1 MRITELPAWQALLVH
16 RQEMESRTMR
26 DLFAQDPQ
34 RFERYSLQLGDLLFD
49 YSKNRITDQ
58 TMALLFRLARERHVP
73 EAIEAMFA
81 GEKLNN
87 TEKRA
92 VLHVALRNRANRPIC
107 VDGQDVMPGVNAVLE
122 KMRRFVDE
130 VRSGQRRGYT
140 GKPFTDVVS
149 ISIGGSHLGPRMMT
163 RALAP
168 YADGRLRVHFVTN
181 VDPTNVTTTLRQ
193 VPAET
198 TLFVIASKS
207 FTTQE
212 TMLNAATARQWLVD
226 RLGDEKAVAS
236 HFVAVST
243 NTGAVRAFGIDEDN
257 MFEFWDWVGGRFS
270 MWSAIGLPAALYL
283 GMDRFEE
290 ILAGA
295 HAADEH
301 FRTAPLE
308 RNIPVIMA
316 LLGVWYINFWGAD
329 THAILPY
336 DDYLAPFCDYMQQ
349 IDTESNGK
357 SVAKDGSPVGWN
369 TGPIVWGY
377 PGTDAQHSFYQ
388 LLHQGTRIVPCD
400 FFVAAQPQH
409 PVGEHHDVLL
419 AHCFAQ
425 SKALMEGRTKEEARA
440 ELVAAGM
447 SPDDPHLDLLAAAK
461 TFPGNRPSNT
471 FLYKKLTPHTL
482 GMLAALYEH
491 KVFVQGTIWNINS
504 FDQMGVE
511 LGKQL
516 ANTLLPKLNEGPV
529 ETGDAS
535 TDGLIAAYRRW
546 RADGDGE
553 GAGDS
558 EAGEESEAAGDSEA
572 GGHGEAGGR
581 DA

>member
-1 MRITELPAWQALLVH
+1 RQPERQFRGQLARAGRDGGHRRGRPGRLRRPHDRSGLRRLHRQPRPRGRRACPGESHRGPVPPAYREDAGGVRRHPLRRRRPAHLRRKGAAPKMRITELPAWQALLVH

-149 ISIGGSHLGPRMMT
+149 ICIGGSHLGPRMMT

-226 RLGDEKAVAS
+226 RLGNEK
-236 HFVAVST
+236 
-243 NTGAVRAFGIDEDN
+243 
-257 MFEFWDWVGGRFS
+257 
-270 MWSAIGLPAALYL
+270 
-283 GMDRFEE
+283 
-290 ILAGA
+290 
-295 HAADEH
+295 
-301 FRTAPLE
+301 
-308 RNIPVIMA
+308 
-316 LLGVWYINFWGAD
+316 
-329 THAILPY
+329 
-336 DDYLAPFCDYMQQ
+336 
-349 IDTESNGK
+349 
-357 SVAKDGSPVGWN
+357 
-369 TGPIVWGY
+369 
-377 PGTDAQHSFYQ
+377 
-388 LLHQGTRIVPCD
+388 
-400 FFVAAQPQH
+400 
-409 PVGEHHDVLL
+409 
-419 AHCFAQ
+419 
-425 SKALMEGRTKEEARA
+425 
-440 ELVAAGM
+440 
-447 SPDDPHLDLLAAAK
+447 
-461 TFPGNRPSNT
+461 
-471 FLYKKLTPHTL
+471 
-482 GMLAALYEH
+482 
-491 KVFVQGTIWNINS
+491 
-504 FDQMGVE
+504 
-511 LGKQL
+511 
-516 ANTLLPKLNEGPV
+516 
-529 ETGDAS
+529 
-535 TDGLIAAYRRW
+535 
-546 RADGDGE
+546 
-553 GAGDS
+553 
-558 EAGEESEAAGDSEA
+558 
-572 GGHGEAGGR
+572 
-581 DA
+581 

>member
-149 ISIGGSHLGPRMMT
+149 ICIGGSHLGPRMMT

-270 MWSAIGLPAALYL
+270 MWSAIGLPAALHL

-295 HAADEH
+295 HAADE
-301 FRTAPLE
+301 
-308 RNIPVIMA
+308 
-316 LLGVWYINFWGAD
+316 
-329 THAILPY
+329 
-336 DDYLAPFCDYMQQ
+336 
-349 IDTESNGK
+349 
-357 SVAKDGSPVGWN
+357 
-369 TGPIVWGY
+369 
-377 PGTDAQHSFYQ
+377 
-388 LLHQGTRIVPCD
+388 
-400 FFVAAQPQH
+400 
-409 PVGEHHDVLL
+409 
-419 AHCFAQ
+419 
-425 SKALMEGRTKEEARA
+425 
-440 ELVAAGM
+440 
-447 SPDDPHLDLLAAAK
+447 
-461 TFPGNRPSNT
+461 
-471 FLYKKLTPHTL
+471 
-482 GMLAALYEH
+482 
-491 KVFVQGTIWNINS
+491 
-504 FDQMGVE
+504 
-511 LGKQL
+511 
-516 ANTLLPKLNEGPV
+516 
-529 ETGDAS
+529 
-535 TDGLIAAYRRW
+535 
-546 RADGDGE
+546 
-553 GAGDS
+553 
-558 EAGEESEAAGDSEA
+558 
-572 GGHGEAGGR
+572 
-581 DA
+581 